1 MASIEKT
8 GANTYKL
15 TFEVSAEEFE
25 KGIQAA
31 FQKIGRRFNVP
42 GFRKGKAPLKVIENY
57 YGEAVF
63 YEDAFDAVYDTVFP
77 EAVKEHDLHP
87 VDAPKLDIQEI
98 GKGKDLKFTAEVT
111 TMPVVELGQYKGI
124 EVERAEY
131 TLSDEEVDA
140 ELDRARERA
149 ARWLDIEE
157 GAAEDGDRVVI
168 DYEGKIDGV
177 PFEGGKA
184 EDQRADIGA
193 KRFIPG
199 FEEGII
205 GMKSG
210 ESRDITVTFPE
221 DYSAEELKGKEAV
234 FTIALK
240 EIKRKELPEL
250 DDELAKD
257 VSEFDTLAEY
267 RESIR
272 EELTGRKK
280 ESADVLTRE
289 RAAQIAADNASV
301 EIPDVMVQRQI
312 DNMLRD
318 MEWRLRMQGMDF
330 EQYLEYTGS
339 SLEALRESCKGDA
352 LYNVKLQ
359 LVLEAVRK
367 AEKIEAYEE
376 ELGAEIA
383 KMAERARK
391 TAEEYQTG
399 LSDEEREYIK
409 DSLEV
414 KKTVDLIYENAVL
427 IDPKPE
433 EKKDGAEADE

>member
-15 TFEVSAEEFE
+15 TFEVSAEEFG

-31 FQKIGRRFNVP
+31 YQKSGRRFNVP

-63 YEDAFDAVYDTVFP
+63 YEDAFDAVYEQVFP
-77 EAVKEHDLHP
+77 EAVKEHGLKP

-98 GKGKDLKFTAEVT
+98 GKGKELKFTAEVT

-131 TLSDEEVDA
+131 TLSDEEVNA
-140 ELDRARERA
+140 ELNRARERA
-149 ARWLDIEE
+149 ARWLDIED
-157 GAAEDGDRVVI
+157 GAAEEGDRVVI
-168 DYEGKIDGV
+168 DYEGKVGGV
-177 PFEGGKA
+177 AFEGGTA
-184 EDQRADIGA
+184 EDQRAEIGA

-221 DYSAEELKGKEAV
+221 DYAAEELKGKEAV

-257 VSEFDTLAEY
+257 VSEFDTLAEFT
-267 RESIR
+267 ESIR
-272 EELTGRKK
+272 KDLSERKK
-280 ESADVLTRE
+280 ASADNMMRE

-318 MEWRLRMQGMDF
+318 MEWRLRMQGMDL
-330 EQYLEYTGS
+330 EQYLKYTDS
-339 SLEALRESCKGDA
+339 SIEALRDSCKSDA

-359 LVLEAVRK
+359 LVLDAIRAQENIVASD
-367 AEKIEAYEE
+367 EE
-376 ELGAEIA
+376 IDEEVA

-391 TAEEYQTG
+391 TAEEYRTG
-399 LSDEEREYIK
+399 LSDEELEYIE
-409 DSLEV
+409 DSLVV
-414 KKTVDLIYENAVL
+414 KKTVDLLFENAAL

-433 EKKDGAEADE
+433 EPKAEE